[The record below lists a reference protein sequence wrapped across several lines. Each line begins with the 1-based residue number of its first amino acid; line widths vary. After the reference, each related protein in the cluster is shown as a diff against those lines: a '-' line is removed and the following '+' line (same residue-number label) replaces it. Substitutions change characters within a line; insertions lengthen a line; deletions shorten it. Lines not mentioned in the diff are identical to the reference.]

1 MLDGGGNT
9 VEKYFF
15 CNFAPL
21 FQFYYY
27 GCNKSHLR
35 NRYF

>member
-1 MLDGGGNT
+1 MMNGGG
-9 VEKYFF
+9 KIPLKIFF